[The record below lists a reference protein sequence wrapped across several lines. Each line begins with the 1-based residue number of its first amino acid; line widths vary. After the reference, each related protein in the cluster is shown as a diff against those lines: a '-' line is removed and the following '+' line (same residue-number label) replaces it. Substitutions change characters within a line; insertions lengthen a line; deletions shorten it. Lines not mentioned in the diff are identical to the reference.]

1 MLTLYGIAAPLVLI
15 WTVLRL
21 RKAPKDRALWSLCG
35 LIIGWT
41 LAFPFGRAA
50 DAGSGLFGTPPM
62 VSRLIEHS
70 LDIASMHGLICFY
83 LYSALGRREAG
94 RRARLYGIPLA
105 LTFIVLVAAALSTP
119 EGVGTR
125 DHRVTSVAVFYV
137 AADAYLVFAFSKAW
151 FWNRC
156 YAHGAG
162 PRLRRGLRIAATGM
176 VAFAL
181 ANTLYIVAVVLH
193 WAGGDDAP
201 DNLDTAGAASTSLGW
216 FAAVFLM
223 LPGVVLFLAGVTYPA
238 AAMRVI
244 ALRVWV
250 RHLRH
255 YRRLKP
261 LWVALHELFPENV
274 LPRVPMSAWRSG
286 LNPRS
291 VHRYYYRRAI
301 ECRDGLVR
309 ISPYIPPPEKDA
321 VAVGD
326 GNAELSERLR
336 SALRAHRSGERSS
349 APAVPVAVPMEPTLE
364 ADVRE
369 LIVLSDALRTA
380 DPNGEH

>member
-1 MLTLYGIAAPLVLI
+1 MLALYGIGAPLVLM

-21 RKAPKDRALWSLCG
+21 RRAPKDRALWSLCG
-35 LIIGWT
+35 LITGWT

-50 DAGSGLFGTPPM
+50 DAGAGLLGTTPM
-62 VSRLIEHS
+62 GSRLVEHS
-70 LDIASMHGLICFY
+70 LDIVSMHGLICFY
-83 LYSALGRREAG
+83 LYSALEEREAG
-94 RRARLYGIPLA
+94 RRARLYGVPLA
-105 LTFIVLVAAALSTP
+105 LTFIVLVAATLSTP
-119 EGVGTR
+119 GGVGTR

-156 YAHGAG
+156 YARGAG

-176 VAFAL
+176 IAFAL
-181 ANTLYIVAVVLH
+181 ANSLYIVAVVLH
-193 WAGGDDAP
+193 WAGGDDVSS
-201 DNLDTAGAASTSLGW
+201 NLDTAGAASTSLGW

-223 LPGVVLFLAGVTYPA
+223 LPGVVLFLVGVTYPA

-244 ALRVWV
+244 ALRVWW
-250 RHLRH
+250 RHLLH

-261 LWVALHELFPENV
+261 LWAALHELFPENV
-274 LPRVPMSAWRSG
+274 LPRVPMSAWRNA

-291 VHRYYYRRAI
+291 VHRRYYRRAI

-309 ISPYIPPPEKDA
+309 ISPYINPSQTGA
-321 VAVGD
+321 SGD
-326 GNAELSERLR
+326 TTSGAELSDRLR
-336 SALRAHRSGERSS
+336 HALRAHGSGELSS
-349 APAVPVAVPMEPTLE
+349 AHAVAVAVPPDPSLE

-369 LIVLSDALRTA
+369 LIVLADALRTV
-380 DPNGEH
+380 DPNGEL